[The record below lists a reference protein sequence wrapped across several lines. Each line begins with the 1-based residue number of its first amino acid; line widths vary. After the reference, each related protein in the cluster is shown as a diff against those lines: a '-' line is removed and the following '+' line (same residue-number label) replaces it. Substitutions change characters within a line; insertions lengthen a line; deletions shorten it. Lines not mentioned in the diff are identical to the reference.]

1 MKNRAGRNKTIY
13 LSPQEIGHYSKRLL
27 RLDKPVNIKQILNR
41 TICQDTLSAI
51 PFLPDKFVDLLFID
65 PPYNL
70 DKDFNGSKFKKQSQA
85 DYLKFL
91 ETYIRPLL
99 RLLKETASVYICSDW
114 NSCGAVQLFAEKNLI
129 IRNRIT
135 WEREKGRGAQ
145 ANWKNC
151 SEDIWFCTVSDKYT
165 FNVEAVKLK
174 RRVIAPYT
182 VDNQPKD
189 WQRETQGDFRLTH
202 PSNLW
207 TDLTVP
213 FWSMPE
219 NTDHPT
225 QKSEKLLAK
234 IILASSNEGDIIL
247 DPFLG
252 SGTTAVVAK
261 KLGRSYVGIEID
273 ETYCCLA
280 EKRLESAELD
290 RNIQGYS
297 DGVFWERN
305 TKPVRLRRIE
315 NFVINGRK

>member
-1 MKNRAGRNKTIY
+1 MKVKAGRNRTIY
-13 LSPQEIGHYSKRLL
+13 LSPQELADYSKRLL

-41 TICQDTLSAI
+41 TICQDTLSAV
-51 PFLPDKFVDLLFID
+51 PFLPDKSVDLLFID

-70 DKDFNGSKFKKQSQA
+70 DKNFNGSKFKKQSQFC
-85 DYLKFL
+85 YLKFL

-114 NSCGAVQLFAEKNLI
+114 NSCGAVQLFAEKYLI

-135 WEREKGRGAQ
+135 WEREKGRGAKQ
-145 ANWKNC
+145 NWKNC
-151 SEDIWFCTVSDKYT
+151 SEDIWFCTVSDKYA

-225 QKSEKLLAK
+225 QKPEKLIAK

-261 KLGRSYVGIEID
+261 KLDRSYVGIEID
-273 ETYCCLA
+273 KTYCCLA
-280 EKRLESAELD
+280 EKRLESVELD